1 MSDTAVAPDT
11 APPPQPAPQPAQ
23 TEVPVNPNPVSA
35 PAPVGSQAP
44 AKPEAPPTSRREAI
58 QRAFSK
64 VDTRPKPEAAKPKIG
79 HNQPPEPIDR
89 EKPTIDLK
97 RRPDDQ
103 PGQKDATSAS
113 GTKPDATQRNRAE
126 HGHFAP
132 RQPAQSAQTA
142 AQSAQRAQPGAPHAR
157 LPETAP
163 YRDPPVRL
171 HERAKADWANTPESV
186 RGEIH
191 RANGEFQRA
200 YGQYRADH
208 QTMETIR
215 NFETM
220 AKQQGTTLERALTS
234 YTSMEN
240 RLRQDPVAGFD
251 VITQNLNLRA
261 DDGTPIT
268 FRDICWHV
276 INQTPEQHQLVQAK
290 NMQAAQHAQI
300 GQLHREI
307 SQLAT
312 GIKQMQYQQ
321 TFSQT
326 RSALDR
332 YADAHPRFDELGD
345 LIEQEIKLGFTL
357 DQAYARADRLRP
369 ATHAAQTRTP
379 TAQTRTTGKSI
390 SGAPA
395 GPANGAGRPQRP
407 VGRREAIASAIKRAS
422 GSL

>member
-11 APPPQPAPQPAQ
+11 APPPQPAPQPSQ

-58 QRAFSK
+58 QRAFAK

-103 PGQKDATSAS
+103 PGATPAS
-113 GTKPDATQRNRAE
+113 GTKPDTTPRARAE
-126 HGHFAP
+126 HGHFASREKSLDP
-132 RQPAQSAQTA
+132 PANQTGVQTKHAQ
-142 AQSAQRAQPGAPHAR
+142 
-157 LPETAP
+157 LPENAP
-163 YRDPPVRL
+163 YREPPVRL
-171 HERAKADWANTPESV
+171 HERAKADWAATPESV

-191 RANGEFQRA
+191 RANTEFQRA

-208 QTMETIR
+208 RTMNTIR
-215 NFETM
+215 QFEQM
-220 AKQQGTTLERALTS
+220 AAQQGTSLERALTS
-234 YTSMEN
+234 YTSMEQ

-312 GIKQMQYQQ
+312 GIKQMQYQA

-369 ATHAAQTRTP
+369 ATHAPQTRTP

-395 GPANGAGRPQRP
+395 GPTNGTGRPQRP

>member
-1 MSDTAVAPDT
+1 
-11 APPPQPAPQPAQ
+11 
-23 TEVPVNPNPVSA
+23 
-35 PAPVGSQAP
+35 
-44 AKPEAPPTSRREAI
+44 
-58 QRAFSK
+58 
-64 VDTRPKPEAAKPKIG
+64 
-79 HNQPPEPIDR
+79 
-89 EKPTIDLK
+89 
-97 RRPDDQ
+97 
-103 PGQKDATSAS
+103 
-113 GTKPDATQRNRAE
+113 
-126 HGHFAP
+126 
-132 RQPAQSAQTA
+132 
-142 AQSAQRAQPGAPHAR
+142 
-157 LPETAP
+157 
-163 YRDPPVRL
+163 VRL
-171 HERAKADWANTPESV
+171 HERAKADWAATPESV

-208 QTMETIR
+208 QVMETIR
-215 NFETM
+215 PFQQM
-220 AKQQGTTLERALTS
+220 AAQQGTTLERALNS

-312 GIKQMQYQQ
+312 GIKQMQYQA

-395 GPANGAGRPQRP
+395 GPTNGTGRPQRP

>member
-11 APPPQPAPQPAQ
+11 APPSQPAPQPSQ

-64 VDTRPKPEAAKPKIG
+64 VDTRPKPEAARPKIG

-103 PGQKDATSAS
+103 PGQKGDVPQKGAAQ
-113 GTKPDATQRNRAE
+113 PRDRAE

-132 RQPAQSAQTA
+132 RQPAQSQAATTA
-142 AQSAQRAQPGAPHAR
+142 TTANAAVASHAR

-208 QTMETIR
+208 QVMETIR
-215 NFETM
+215 PFQQM
-220 AKQQGTTLERALTS
+220 AAQQGTTLERALTS
-234 YTSMEN
+234 YTSMEQ

-312 GIKQMQYQQ
+312 GIKQMQYQA

-395 GPANGAGRPQRP
+395 GPTNGTGRPQRP

>member
-11 APPPQPAPQPAQ
+11 APPPQPAPQPSQ

-89 EKPTIDLK
+89 EKPMIDLK
-97 RRPDDQ
+97 RPPNEQ
-103 PGQKDATSAS
+103 PNQKGDAPKAAAQ
-113 GTKPDATQRNRAE
+113 PRDRAE
-126 HGHFAP
+126 HGHFASREQKGATVAP
-132 RQPAQSAQTA
+132 PGQRGA
-142 AQSAQRAQPGAPHAR
+142 APGQPGQPHAR

-395 GPANGAGRPQRP
+395 GPTNGTGRPQRP

>member
-11 APPPQPAPQPAQ
+11 APPSQPAPQPSQ

-58 QRAFSK
+58 QRAFAK
-64 VDTRPKPEAAKPKIG
+64 ADAKPKPEAAKPKIG

-103 PGQKDATSAS
+103 PGQTTSAS
-113 GTKPDATQRNRAE
+113 GTKPDATQRERAE

-132 RQPAQSAQTA
+132 RQQQGRQPPSADRGVAPQ
-142 AQSAQRAQPGAPHAR
+142 QPGVQHAQ

-171 HERAKADWANTPESV
+171 HERAKADWAATPESV

-200 YGQYRADH
+200 YGQYRQDH
-208 QTMETIR
+208 QVMETIR
-215 NFETM
+215 PFQQM
-220 AKQQGTTLERALTS
+220 AAQQGTTLERALSS
-234 YTSMEN
+234 YTSMEQ

-312 GIKQMQYQQ
+312 GIKQMQYQN

-369 ATHAAQTRTP
+369 ATHAPQTRTP

-395 GPANGAGRPQRP
+395 GPTNGTGRPQRP
-407 VGRREAIASAIKRAS
+407 VGRREAITNAIKRAG

>member
-11 APPPQPAPQPAQ
+11 APPSQPAPQPSQ

-97 RRPDDQ
+97 RPPNEQ
-103 PGQKDATSAS
+103 PNQKGDAPKAAAQ
-113 GTKPDATQRNRAE
+113 PRDRAE

-132 RQPAQSAQTA
+132 REQKGATVAPPGQHGATPG
-142 AQSAQRAQPGAPHAR
+142 QPGQPHAR

-208 QTMETIR
+208 QVMETIR
-215 NFETM
+215 PFQQM
-220 AKQQGTTLERALTS
+220 AAQQGTTLERALNS

-312 GIKQMQYQQ
+312 GIKQMQYQA

-395 GPANGAGRPQRP
+395 GPTNGTGRPQRP